1 MTLILAWKVK
11 YFLPTVFL
19 SDWMFLGL
27 RFQNIGSANHV
38 DNGFHPM
45 FGVNRAFLVE
55 GSVDIISVLEN
66 RILFLA
72 F

>member
-1 MTLILAWKVK
+1 MRPSNIATLLWPS
-11 YFLPTVFL
+11 LL
-19 SDWMFLGL
+19 LLGNW

-66 RILFLA
+66 IILFLA

>member
-1 MTLILAWKVK
+1 MRPSNIATLLWRS
-11 YFLPTVFL
+11 LL
-19 SDWMFLGL
+19 LLGNW
-27 RFQNIGSANHV
+27 RFQNIGSENHV

-66 RILFLA
+66 IILFLA